1 MFTAKSIVIIIFGA
15 IIAYFIGSFSPS
27 IVISKSMSG
36 EDIREKGSGNA
47 GMTNM
52 MRNYGK
58 KAGVI
63 TLICDMVKGI
73 LCVTVV
79 TLLLRAFGEENYSVI
94 MVGQYVAA
102 FFAVIGHILPIY
114 YGFKGG
120 KGIAVIVGA
129 ILLVDFRVALTCL
142 AVFLIV
148 VYFTKMVSAGSIIAI
163 AMFPVT
169 TLIYQTFLTKM
180 EAGLYNMFIALL
192 VAVIIIYKH
201 HENITRILKGTENKI
216 GNH

>member
-1 MFTAKSIVIIIFGA
+1 MFTAKSIILIAVGA
-15 IIAYFIGSFSPS
+15 IIAYFIGSVNTA
-27 IVISKSMSG
+27 IIMSKSLSG

-58 KAGVI
+58 KAGAV
-63 TLICDMVKGI
+63 TLICDMVKGM
-73 LCVTVV
+73 LTVIIM
-79 TLLLRAFGEENYSVI
+79 TFLLRGFGESDYQVI
-94 MVGQYVAA
+94 MFGQYIASL
-102 FFAVIGHILPIY
+102 FAVIGHIFPVY

-120 KGIAVIVGA
+120 KGIAVIVGS
-129 ILLVDFRVALTCL
+129 ILLVDCRVALTCL
-142 AVFLIV
+142 AVFIILVLI
-148 VYFTKMVSAGSIIAI
+148 TKMVSVGSIAAL

-169 TLIYQTFLTKM
+169 TLIYQTFINKT
-180 EAGLYNMFIALL
+180 EIGLYNMFVALL

-201 HENITRILKGTENKI
+201 HENIKRIISGTENKI